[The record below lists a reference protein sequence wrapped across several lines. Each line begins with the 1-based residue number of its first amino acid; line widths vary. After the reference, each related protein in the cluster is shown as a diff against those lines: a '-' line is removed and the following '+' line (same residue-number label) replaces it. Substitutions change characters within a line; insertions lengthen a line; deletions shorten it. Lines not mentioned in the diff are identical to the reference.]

1 MEVRRDVIV
10 RAATLADELGYEV
23 FSVAEGWGLDST
35 ILLAKLAVETRRITL
50 MAGVLSVWG
59 RTPATMAMTAATL
72 HRLSGGRFVLGLGA
86 STRQLAEGWHDVGYD
101 RPAARLRTVTSRV
114 RALLDGERATPS
126 AVPSARALRLGQP
139 PVPDLPIWVAA
150 TGERT
155 IRVAADLA
163 DGWCPLYLRRDR
175 VRELGADMSK
185 RRTAARPITVAA
197 GPFTIVDS
205 DVAAARAAA
214 AASTAA
220 YLAMMGDIYPAWSPT
235 RAWPPR
241 STLSGPRTPSRT
253 RRRSCSTSSPRT
265 ARRRWSGAACGRGTR
280 SSTSHG
286 PGCRR
291 ACRGPRSKRPPRRR
305 ALSATGGRRLVWRDY
320 RPTAAAPVRPRCRD
334 EEGPGGETRGTTR
347 DPERVAG
354 AYTVDSVWRNRDSF
368 FSGREAIVAFLT
380 AKWQRELDYALRK
393 NLWAFTEDRI
403 AVRFI
408 QYESHDTAGQWWRS
422 IRQTSSGSST
432 SMASCDA
439 GKPAS
444 TTSPSPSRNG
454 GIFGPRPEAEHGWT
468 SPCTELRQV
477 PHQT

>member
-1 MEVRRDVIV
+1 MRRGIALTPMEVRRDVIV

-35 ILLAKLAVETRRITL
+35 ILLAELAVETRRITL

-220 YLAMMGDIYPAWSPT
+220 YLAMMGDIYPRVVADQGL
-235 RAWPPR
+235 AAEVDLVR
-241 STLSGPRTPSRT
+241 STNTIPDEAQILLDEFTAYGTAATVQEQLERWDAAVDVTMVGLPPGLPWPRIE
-253 RRRSCSTSSPRT
+253 
-265 ARRRWSGAACGRGTR
+265 
-280 SSTSHG
+280 
-286 PGCRR
+286 
-291 ACRGPRSKRPPRRR
+291 
-305 ALSATGGRRLVWRDY
+305 ATIR
-320 RPTAAAPVRPRCRD
+320 AAAPV
-334 EEGPGGETRGTTR
+334 G
-347 DPERVAG
+347 
-354 AYTVDSVWRNRDSF
+354 
-368 FSGREAIVAFLT
+368 
-380 AKWQRELDYALRK
+380 
-393 NLWAFTEDRI
+393 
-403 AVRFI
+403 
-408 QYESHDTAGQWWRS
+408 
-422 IRQTSSGSST
+422 
-432 SMASCDA
+432 
-439 GKPAS
+439 
-444 TTSPSPSRNG
+444 
-454 GIFGPRPEAEHGWT
+454 
-468 SPCTELRQV
+468 
-477 PHQT
+477 